1 MKKYPQLLS
10 TLFITLCAISLSSS
24 AIAAPYAGAAK
35 KTAKSKAAKPEATTA
50 VEHEAEPDISNAS
63 NVEYK
68 CELGNSV
75 VMYAHENDDQNVA
88 LRWKNRVYKLSR
100 VATTTGAQRFEN
112 EKSGLVWIDIPAKG
126 MLLDSHH
133 GHQLANECKTT
144 KMAMLSD
151 KETGAN
157 TTQVK

>member
-1 MKKYPQLLS
+1 
-10 TLFITLCAISLSSS
+10 
-24 AIAAPYAGAAK
+24 
-35 KTAKSKAAKPEATTA
+35 
-50 VEHEAEPDISNAS
+50 
-63 NVEYK
+63 
-68 CELGNSV
+68 
-75 VMYAHENDDQNVA
+75 
-88 LRWKNRVYKLSR
+88 VYKLSR